1 MNIKSLFY
9 KIALISALILCF
21 VALCSCSD
29 ESVTGLEFTSNK
41 DGTCYVSGIGDC
53 TEENIVIPSKSP
65 KGDKVTAIGDRA
77 FFDCFTVKTISIPDS
92 VTYIGDNAFRGCIYL
107 TEIDI
112 PASVTHIGETI
123 LTDCKA
129 LEIINVSSKNTKY
142 ISQYNCL
149 IEKETKT
156 LLAGTNNSKIP
167 TEFDLVTSIA
177 PYAFFD
183 LDKLQ
188 SVDLGNK
195 ITKIGDHAFE
205 SCGALKTVEGTDA
218 LVSIGDYAF
227 DSCAALKNI
236 DFTNNKSL
244 TEIGKYA
251 FHACDGLSSFVFP
264 TSLKTV
270 GDGAFWS
277 CNSLKKAIT
286 FDISAWAQID
296 FGSAS
301 ATPLNYGEL
310 VIDKEVAKNVTI
322 QNGTKKIG
330 DYAFYNC
337 GSLSEVTL
345 PDSVESI
352 GAFAFSDCGS
362 ATNIK
367 LGKGVKSIGEYA
379 FRNCKALTDIKIPAA
394 TQSIGDYAFL
404 SCGSVASIT
413 VSAENAKYKST
424 DNCLIEKSTKTL
436 IKGCST
442 SVIPSDGSVEKIA
455 NYAFKNCAGM
465 VDISIPANIKHIGL
479 GAFEGCTSLTNAN
492 FADDS
497 GWKAYQSDSQ
507 DDITSI
513 ASVSASSLISTYVK
527 YYWVKK

>member
-1 MNIKSLFY
+1 MKIKSLFY

-21 VALCSCSD
+21 AVLCSCSD
-29 ESVTGLEFTSNK
+29 ESVTALEFTSNK

-65 KGDKVTAIGDRA
+65 KGDKVTAIGEQA
-77 FFDCFTVKTISIPDS
+77 FFDCFTAKTISIPDS

-107 TEIDI
+107 TEINI
-112 PASVTHIGETI
+112 PASVTHIGDTI
-123 LTDCKA
+123 LADCKA
-129 LEIINVSSKNTKY
+129 LEIINVSSKNEKY

-188 SVDLGNK
+188 SVDLGNT

-205 SCGALKTVEGTDA
+205 SCGALKSVEGIDS
-218 LVSIGDYAF
+218 LVSVGDYSFAA
-227 DSCAALKNI
+227 CGALKTI
-236 DFTNNKSL
+236 DFTNNTAL

-251 FHACDGLSSFVFP
+251 FHSCDGLSSFVFP

-310 VIDKEVAKNVTI
+310 VVNKEIVKNVTI

-337 GSLSEVTL
+337 NSLLEITI
-345 PDSVESI
+345 PDSVETI
-352 GAFAFSDCGS
+352 GAFAFSDCKS
-362 ATNIK
+362 ATNIQ

-379 FRNCKALTDIKIPAA
+379 FRNCKALTAINIPAA

-404 SCGSVASIT
+404 SCGSIGSIT
-413 VSAENAKYKST
+413 VSVGNAKYKSV
-424 DNCLIEKSTKTL
+424 DNCLIDKSTKTL
-436 IKGCST
+436 IKGCNS
-442 SVIPSDGSVEKIA
+442 SIIPSDGSVEKIA

-465 VDISIPANIKHIGL
+465 IEIAIPANITHIGL
-479 GAFEGCTSLTNAN
+479 GAFEDCSSLTNAN

-497 GWKAYQSDSQ
+497 GWKAYKSDS
-507 DDITSI
+507 DDIISI
-513 ASVSASSLISTYVK
+513 QSVSASSLISTYVK
-527 YYWVKK
+527 YYWVNK